1 MRSHSLRNLLAFSL
15 VLVSCVSS
23 AADDQ
28 WLAYPGKDG
37 PGKGKKI
44 VLISG
49 DEEYRSEEALPM
61 LGKILSQRHG
71 FACSV
76 HFAVDPQTG
85 IIDSNNQNN
94 IPGLEQ
100 LDNADLMI
108 IATRFRELPDE
119 QMKHVV
125 DFINAGKPVIG
136 LRTAT
141 HAFNYSKHPDS
152 PYAAWSFSS
161 SSWPGGFGQ
170 QILGD
175 TWISH
180 HGNHGHEAT
189 RGILNEKQ
197 KDNPVLRGVS
207 DVFGQTDVYGVKNL
221 TPDAKV
227 LFYGQVVAGMKPGDP
242 PVEGEKNG
250 PMMPVAWLKEYK
262 APSGKSGQAFCTTM
276 GASVDFTSEGLRR
289 LIVNA
294 AYYLTGLADKSPDKN
309 NVEIVGEYEP
319 SFFGFK
325 NNEYW
330 KEKRLKPADFALG
343 AKSAQSAAGSGRTL
357 LEIKQ
362 ADHISIIGNTL
373 AERMQHDGWLEA
385 AIHARFPEHQLTL
398 RNLAFSADE
407 LTIRQRS
414 EGFGSPD
421 EWLTKTK
428 ADVVFAF
435 FGFNESFAG
444 KEGLERFKQDLD
456 GFIKHTLAQKYNGQ
470 SPPTLVLFSPIAHE
484 NLHTTNL
491 PSGSENNARLALYTQ
506 AMAEVAKA
514 NGVIFVDL
522 FQPSLDLYRAA
533 KEPLTMNGVHLTEKG
548 NARLAE
554 VIAGTLFADAQPR
567 VAGDG
572 LAKLRDA
579 VNDKNFYW
587 FHRYRT
593 TDGYSSYGGRS
604 YLKFVDDQTNR
615 EVMMRELEVLD
626 VMTENRDKRVWEVA
640 QGRDLKVD
648 DSNTPPFIP
657 VITNKPGPLPN
668 GEHVFLGG
676 EEAIGKMTIG
686 KGFKVNLFASEEMF
700 PEVINPVQMA
710 FDTQGRLWVGAWP
723 SYPHWKPKEEM
734 NDKLL
739 ILEDTDGDGQADR
752 CKTFADH
759 LHNPT
764 GFEFWGGGV
773 FVAMA
778 PDLLFL
784 KDTDGDDRA
793 DVRIRVLH
801 GLDSADTHHTA
812 NSFVFD
818 PGGGLYFQEGVFH
831 RTQVETPYGPQRNTD
846 ACVWRFEPRTF
857 KFERY
862 VPYGFANP
870 HGHVFDRW
878 GQDIVHDGTGA
889 QPYHGAI
896 FSGYVEFPGKHPN
909 APQVYNQRTRPCPG
923 TEVLSSRHFPDDM
936 QDNLLVGNVIGFQG
950 LLRYRLDYQGSSI
963 VGTELEPVLSSSD
976 PNFRP
981 SDFEIG
987 ADGALYF
994 TDWQNPIIGHM
1005 QHNLRDPSRD
1015 RTHGR
1020 VYRVTYEGRQL
1031 SPSPRIA
1038 GEPIG
1043 KLLDL
1048 LKHPENRVRYRA
1060 RVELSGRPTQEVLSS
1075 VKTWVQRLSPADA
1088 GYEHDLLEAL
1098 WLHQQHD
1105 AVNVDLLKKA
1115 LAAKEARVRAGAVRV
1130 LCYWRDRVP
1139 DALGLVK
1146 KMAADE
1152 NGLVRL
1158 HAVRAASFF
1167 RVPDAFEAALVAG
1180 QASSDPYLD
1189 YTRDQTMKS
1198 LEPLWKKALAEKREI
1213 AVTTDVGARFLLKH
1227 LSLDQLLTKERSGP
1241 VYYELL
1247 FRPGVTDEYR
1257 REALAGLAKLDK
1269 QTELAVLLDA
1279 IRRIDASEADETVV
1293 FDLVRLLTSRGA
1305 DQLSGVRAQIER
1317 LATSSKQPIVR
1328 QVAFAG
1334 LVAIDGSPENAW
1346 KLGTRSMSTL
1356 YDLVSAVPL
1365 VSDPSLRATLYPLV
1379 EPLLHGLPEPLASSP
1394 QGKGTLG
1401 RFVRVEL
1408 PRSGTLTLA
1417 EVEVYSGGRNVARQ
1431 GKATQKNTAHGGEA
1445 SRAIDGNTSGLYGM
1459 NGQTHTHENTPEP
1472 WWEVDLGETWPIERI
1487 AIYNR
1492 REGDLGQRLEGFTL
1506 RVLDADRHE
1515 VFKRTGVPAP
1525 ESKVQ
1530 VDLEGGGGDV
1540 LVRRAA
1546 MNALTYV
1553 RGQEAKTFDTLAS
1566 LLLAGDEAAGGSAAD
1581 LLPAIRAMQHLGR
1594 QYWNKQQ
1601 VKPLLEVIL
1610 PAVRSLPVADRTG
1623 EAALDELQ
1631 FADELASLLPV
1642 DEARQIRGQLRELGV
1657 RVIKLGTLPE
1667 RMSYDQDV
1675 IAVAAGKPVQFV
1687 LENADLMPH
1696 NFVIVAPGSLEE
1708 VGQLGE
1714 STAQQPGAIE
1724 RQHVPPSD
1732 KILLASHLL
1741 PPRGSQ
1747 RLTFTAPTQPGVYP
1761 YVCTFPGHWR
1771 RMYGALY
1778 VVDDLDQYL
1787 AGPEAYLAAHPLEI
1801 KDGMLKDRRP
1811 RTEWKFD
1818 ELDVA
1823 VQELSSGR
1831 SLGNARQMFTVASC
1845 VACHKL
1851 NGVGTEIGP
1860 DLSKLESKYQP
1871 VDILKEILDPSAK
1884 INEKFQTYTFLLD
1897 SGKTVTGLVL
1907 EENADMVK
1915 VIENPL
1921 AKAEPVVIKKS
1932 QIEEREKAKTSIMPK
1947 GLLDKLTRDEILDL
1961 IAYIAA
1967 RGDKDSE
1974 FFKGNAEHEH
1984 HH

>member
-1 MRSHSLRNLLAFSL
+1 MIVDALRTCLAACLLLGGGFNAM
-15 VLVSCVSS
+15 
-23 AADDQ
+23 AAES
-28 WLAYPGKDG
+28 WLTLPGKDG

-61 LGKILSQRHG
+61 LAKILSQRHG
-71 FACSV
+71 FDCTV
-76 HFAVDPQTG
+76 HFALDPQTG
-85 IIDSNNQNN
+85 LIDSNNQNN

-108 IATRFRELPDE
+108 IATRFRELPDD

-141 HAFNYSKHPDS
+141 HAFSYSKHKDS
-152 PYAAWSFSS
+152 PYVDWGFSS
-161 SSWPGGFGQ
+161 SKWPGGFGQ
-170 QILGD
+170 QILGE
-175 TWISH
+175 TWINH
-180 HGNHGHEAT
+180 HGHHGKEAT
-189 RGILNEKQ
+189 RGVVNEKQ

-207 DVFGQTDVYGVKNL
+207 DVFGPTDVYGIKNL
-221 TPDAKV
+221 TPDAKI
-227 LFYGQVVAGMKPGDP
+227 LLYGQVVTGLKPSDAA
-242 PVEGEKNG
+242 VEGEKNK
-250 PMMPVAWLKEYK
+250 PMMPLAWLKDYH
-262 APSGKSGQAFCTTM
+262 APSGKAGRAFCTTM
-276 GASVDFTSEGLRR
+276 GASIDFASEGLRR

-294 AYYLTGLADKSPDKN
+294 AYDLTGLADKIPAEN
-309 NVEIVGEYEP
+309 NVEVVGKFEP
-319 SFFGFK
+319 SFFGSK
-325 NNEYW
+325 SNEYW
-330 KEKRLKPADFALG
+330 KEKALKPADFAL
-343 AKSAQSAAGSGRTL
+343 
-357 LEIKQ
+357 Q
-362 ADHISIIGNTL
+362 ADKPGRSVGTALKLNKGDRISIIGNTL
-373 AERMQHDGWLEA
+373 PERMQHDGWLETLVD
-385 AIHARFPEHQLTL
+385 ARFPDYRLTF

-435 FGFNESFAG
+435 FGFNESFASN
-444 KEGLERFKQDLD
+444 EGLEKFKQDLD
-456 GFIKHTLAQKYNGQ
+456 GFIKLTLAQKYNGQ
-470 SPPTLVLFSPIAHE
+470 SAPRLVLFSPIAHE
-484 NLHTTNL
+484 NLHDANL
-491 PSGSENNARLALYTQ
+491 PDGGEGNVRLKLYSQ
-506 AMAEVAKA
+506 IMGEVATA

-522 FQPSLDLYRAA
+522 FQPTLDLYQSAE
-533 KEPLTMNGVHLTEKG
+533 EPLTINGIHLTERG
-548 NARLAE
+548 NQLVAQIIVEA
-554 VIAGTLFADAQPR
+554 LFPQQPAM
-567 VAGDG
+567 VEGQP
-572 LAKLRDA
+572 LAKLREA
-579 VNDKNFYW
+579 VKDKNFYW

-604 YLKFVDDQTNR
+604 YLKFVDGQTNR

-648 DSNTPPFIP
+648 DGNTPPFIP
-657 VITNKPGPLPN
+657 VVTNKPGPGPH

-676 EEAIGKMTIG
+676 EEEIETMTIG
-686 KGFKVNLFASEEMF
+686 KGLKINLVASEEKF
-700 PEVINPVQMA
+700 PELINPVQMA
-710 FDTQGRLWVGAWP
+710 FDTKGRLWVAVWP
-723 SYPHWKPKEEM
+723 NYPHWKPKEEM

-739 ILEDTDGDGQADR
+739 ILEDTDGDGKADK

-764 GFEFWGGGV
+764 GFEFYNGGV
-773 FVAMA
+773 YVAMA

-784 KDTDGDDRA
+784 KDTDGDDKA

-812 NSFVFD
+812 NSFVLD

-831 RTQVETPYGPQRNTD
+831 RTQVETPYGPRRNTD

-896 FSGYVEFPGKHPN
+896 ASGYVEFPGKHPH
-909 APQVYNQRTRPCPG
+909 APQVYNQKTRPCPA
-923 TEVLSSRHFPDDM
+923 TEILSSRHFPDDM

-950 LLRYRLDYQGSSI
+950 LLRYKLENKGSSI
-963 VGTELEPVLSSSD
+963 VGTELEPLFSSSD

-1020 VYRVTYEGRQL
+1020 VYRVTYEGRKL
-1031 SPSPRIA
+1031 SPSPKIA
-1038 GEPIG
+1038 GEPVE

-1048 LKHPENRVRYRA
+1048 LKHFENRVRYRA
-1060 RVELSGRPTQEVLSS
+1060 RIELSGRPTKDVL
-1075 VKTWVQRLSPADA
+1075 VALKPWVRRLSPADE

-1105 AVNVDLLKKA
+1105 VVNAELLKQL
-1115 LAAKEARVRAGAVRV
+1115 LAANDGRARAAATRV

-1139 DALGLVK
+1139 QALNEVK
-1146 KMAADE
+1146 KLATDQDAA
-1152 NGLVRL
+1152 VRL
-1158 HAVRAASFF
+1158 EAVRAASFF
-1167 RVPDAFEAALVAG
+1167 RVPEAFEVALVAQ
-1180 QASSDPYLD
+1180 QATSDPSLD

-1198 LEPLWKKALAEKREI
+1198 LEPFWKKALAEKREI
-1213 AVTTDVGARFLLKH
+1213 PVTTEVGARFLLRH
-1227 LSLDQLLTKERSGP
+1227 LSLDQLLAKERSRP

-1247 FRPGVTDEYR
+1247 FRPGVRDEYR
-1257 REALAGLAKLDK
+1257 REALAGLAKLEK
-1269 QTELAVLLDA
+1269 QDELGVLLDA
-1279 IRRIDASEADETVV
+1279 IRMIDSNETDRDESVV
-1293 FDLVRLLTSRGA
+1293 FDLVRLLTGRNS
-1305 DQLSGVRAQIER
+1305 DQLADVRGQIER
-1317 LATSSKQPIVR
+1317 LATASKQPIIR
-1328 QVAFAG
+1328 QVAFAA
-1334 LVAIDGSPENAW
+1334 LIAIDGSPENAW
-1346 KLGTRSMSTL
+1346 KLGGKSVSTL
-1356 YDLVSAVPL
+1356 YDLVSATPL

-1379 EPLLHGLPEPLASSP
+1379 EPLLAGLPKSLADSAA
-1394 QGKGTLG
+1394 GKGTLG
-1401 RFVRVEL
+1401 RYVRIEL
-1408 PRSGTLTLA
+1408 PRKGTLTLA
-1417 EVEVYSGGRNVARQ
+1417 EVEVDSGGRNVARH
-1431 GKATQKNTAHGGEA
+1431 GKATQKDTAHGGDA
-1445 SRAIDGNTSGLYGM
+1445 ARAIDGNTSSSYGGG
-1459 NGQTHTHENTPEP
+1459 GQTHTQENTPEP
-1472 WWEVDLGETWPIERI
+1472 WWEVDLGETYPLERI
-1487 AIYNR
+1487 VVYNR
-1492 REGDLGQRLEGFTL
+1492 GDGDLGKRLDGFTL
-1506 RVLDADRHE
+1506 RVLDSARHE
-1515 VFKRTGVPAP
+1515 VFKRTAIPAP
-1525 ESKVQ
+1525 DSKAQ
-1530 VDLEGGGGDV
+1530 FDLEGGGGDT

-1553 RGQEAKTFDTLAS
+1553 RGQEAKTFDTLAG
-1566 LLLAGDEAAGGSAAD
+1566 LALQGAD
-1581 LLPAIRAMQHLGR
+1581 RLPAIRAMQRIGK
-1594 QYWNKQQ
+1594 QYWNKQR
-1601 VKPLLEVIL
+1601 VEPLLQAIV
-1610 PAVRSLPVADRTG
+1610 PAVRKLPIDDRTS
-1623 EAALDELQ
+1623 EAALDELE
-1631 FADELASLLPV
+1631 FADALASLLPV
-1642 DEARQIRGQLRELGV
+1642 AAARDVRGELRELGV

-1675 IAVAAGKPVQFV
+1675 IAVAAGKPVQFS
-1687 LENADLMPH
+1687 LDNADLMPH
-1696 NFVIVAPGSLEE
+1696 NFVIVQPGSLET
-1708 VGQLGE
+1708 VGLLGE
-1714 STAQQPGAIE
+1714 STALQPGAIE
-1724 RQHVPPSD
+1724 RQYVPPSD
-1732 KILLASHLL
+1732 KILLASKLL

-1747 RLTFTAPTQPGVYP
+1747 RLTFNAPTKPGVYP

-1787 AGPEAYLAAHPLEI
+1787 AGPETYLAAHPLEI
-1801 KDGMLKDRRP
+1801 KDDLLKDRRP
-1811 RTEWKFD
+1811 RTEWKLD
-1818 ELDVA
+1818 ELAA
-1823 VQELSSGR
+1823 VVEDLSMGR
-1831 SLGNARQMFTVASC
+1831 SFGDAKQMFTVASC

-1860 DLSKLESKYQP
+1860 DLSKLEAKYQP
-1871 VDILKEILDPSAK
+1871 IDILKEILDPSAK

-1907 EENADMVK
+1907 EESGETVK

-1921 AKAEPVVIKKS
+1921 AKAEPLLLKKS
-1932 QIEEREKAKTSIMPK
+1932 EIEEREKAKTSIMPK

-1967 RGDKDSE
+1967 RGDKNSGL
-1974 FFKGNAEHEH
+1974 FKGGEAHEH